1 MFQENPD
8 SRVRNL
14 LEHIVFLFLNY
25 LLFQNRFN
33 YSAPSTLT
41 RNPSCAICRSS
52 SEGEVRS
59 RYASVGTSTRVD
71 NLEAAASKK
80 SSQQEKQGWIEFKP

>member
-1 MFQENPD
+1 MT
-8 SRVRNL
+8 
-14 LEHIVFLFLNY
+14 
-25 LLFQNRFN
+25 FQNRFN

-59 RYASVGTSTRVD
+59 RFASVGTSTRVD
-71 NLEAAASKK
+71 NFEATTSHKK
-80 SSQQEKQGWIEFKP
+80 SNHARHQPTISKFCGSLTYQM